1 WPAAIG
7 RALRRVLARALAEDR
22 AARGPALD
30 ALGRALVVRPR
41 GGGAVPVAASALGA
55 AALLGRAWT
64 DDDRCRDA
72 AGPEL
77 ALWDPAR
84 QQAIAAAFEASA
96 MPFAAPALATTSAA
110 IDAAV
115 QRGVDAARSACAAA
129 GLRDDPSFAP
139 ASEAC
144 RQVVRDEITTLL
156 DELTAPSTGALA
168 AAPLRATGLPDASAC
183 SDPRRA
189 KLVGNL
195 DADTWRALAPAR
207 AALARA
213 RQAHAELVF
222 GGGADFATRLDAA
235 LADARD
241 AAEQAEASA
250 ALVTAA
256 IARTLEARLLAR
268 RGDTTAAEIAAA
280 HAVEHA
286 GAIDDPMLRTIAML
300 QRVYAIG
307 AAGSRIAE
315 ARALAEQ
322 ANASVVAAGD
332 PPLLRGQLENNLGLV
347 VARDGEAD
355 KDEAIGHHRRAI
367 ELFAAALGDAH
378 PDTMAAR
385 VNLGGALARLDRT
398 DDALAALDP
407 IVAPALAVWGE
418 DHPSTARLFGVIGN
432 AWLRKGEL
440 ARAETWL
447 RRALASA
454 QRFAPGDAEV
464 ANAQYNLA
472 TALRRRMDD
481 EAEGGS
487 PAAVAAAAEAVTL
500 LRAAIAIREGLEA
513 PAPVNLIAYRVA
525 LGEAE
530 LGAGDS
536 IAAEAELRLALST
549 CERTGAAVLDFARV
563 RLALG
568 RAVIDREPAEARVLV
583 RAAREAFA
591 AEGRTASVQ
600 ACDRVLARLPAP

>member
-1 WPAAIG
+1 
-7 RALRRVLARALAEDR
+7 V
-22 AARGPALD
+22 
-30 ALGRALVVRPR
+30 
-41 GGGAVPVAASALGA
+41 
-55 AALLGRAWT
+55 
-64 DDDRCRDA
+64 
-72 AGPEL
+72 
-77 ALWDPAR
+77 
-84 QQAIAAAFEASA
+84 
-96 MPFAAPALATTSAA
+96 
-110 IDAAV
+110 
-115 QRGVDAARSACAAA
+115 
-129 GLRDDPSFAP
+129 
-139 ASEAC
+139 
-144 RQVVRDEITTLL
+144 
-156 DELTAPSTGALA
+156 
-168 AAPLRATGLPDASAC
+168 
-183 SDPRRA
+183 
-189 KLVGNL
+189 
-195 DADTWRALAPAR
+195 
-207 AALARA
+207 
-213 RQAHAELVF
+213 
-222 GGGADFATRLDAA
+222 
-235 LADARD
+235 
-241 AAEQAEASA
+241 QAEASA

-286 GAIDDPMLRTIAML
+286 STIDDPMLRTIAML

-322 ANASVVAAGD
+322 AHASVVAAGD

-355 KDEAIGHHRRAI
+355 KDEAIDHHRRAI

-385 VNLGGALARLDRT
+385 VNLGSALARLDRT
-398 DDALAALDP
+398 DEALAALDP

-440 ARAETWL
+440 ATAESWL

-454 QRFAPGDAEV
+454 LRFAPGDAEV

-481 EAEGGS
+481 DPDGRSA
-487 PAAVAAAAEAVTL
+487 AAVAAAAEAVTL

-513 PAPVNLIAYRVA
+513 PAAVNLIAYRVA

-536 IAAEAELRLALST
+536 NAAEAELRLALST
-549 CERTGAAVLDFARV
+549 CERTGAAALDFARV

-568 RAVIDREPAEARVLV
+568 RAVIDRDPAEARVLV
-583 RAAREAFA
+583 RAAREAFE

-600 ACDRVLARLPAP
+600 TCDRVLARLPSP